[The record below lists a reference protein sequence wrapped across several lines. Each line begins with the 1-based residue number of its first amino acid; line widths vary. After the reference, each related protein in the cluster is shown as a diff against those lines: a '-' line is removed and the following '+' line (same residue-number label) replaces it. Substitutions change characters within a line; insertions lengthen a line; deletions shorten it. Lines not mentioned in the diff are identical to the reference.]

1 MEKSASI
8 INMAKAL
15 ISLQGKV
22 DKIKKDTTNPFF
34 KTKYA
39 SLSTIQDEIQLP
51 LGEVG
56 LCYTQHPES
65 GNVLTTLLLH
75 AETGEYMQ
83 SSFDMNPIKNDPQ
96 SIGSAITYAKRYA
109 LVAILGLNIDDDD
122 DANHASGKT
131 EPKAEPKTVTNGAP
145 NTSVNTLPWLNQKT
159 TQWTEAVKY
168 LQTDGGSIA
177 KIETKYKLS
186 KENKAKLIEEAQEVM
201 A

>member
-1 MEKSASI
+1 MEKSVSI
-8 INMAKAL
+8 VNIAKAL

-34 KTKYA
+34 KSKYA

-65 GNVLTTLLLH
+65 DNMLTTVLIH
-75 AETGEYMQ
+75 ADSGEFMQ
-83 SSFDMNPIKNDPQ
+83 SSYNMQPIKNDPQ
-96 SIGSAITYAKRYA
+96 SLGSAITYAKRYA

-131 EPKAEPKTVTNGAP
+131 EVPVAKTNGAQ
-145 NTSVNTLPWLNQKT
+145 TGSTNTLPWLNPKT
-159 TQWTEAVKY
+159 PQWVEAIKY
-168 LQTDGGSIA
+168 LQSDGGSIA

-186 KENKAKLIEEAQEVM
+186 KENKAKLIEEAQEVL